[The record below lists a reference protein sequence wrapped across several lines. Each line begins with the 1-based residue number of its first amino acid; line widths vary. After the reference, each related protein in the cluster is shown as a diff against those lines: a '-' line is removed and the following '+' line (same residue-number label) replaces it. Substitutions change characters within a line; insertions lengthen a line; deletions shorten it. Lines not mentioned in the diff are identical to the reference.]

1 MLPCS
6 VPSSLTCTRYAN
18 RVLTSRSDMCLAP
31 LVSTSAGVAV
41 GNGTVSSGNGNS
53 RGDGGGSNGSFSSGG
68 SSNGSI
74 VGGTGAEAYD
84 SNGDTT
90 VCDDSSEYSVGK
102 SATSGVGSTD
112 EVVVTVSAS
121 PVGRRAS
128 GDTFLQSPKLKKL
141 GKLPPYGRVGK
152 SGVG

>member
-1 MLPCS
+1 M
-6 VPSSLTCTRYAN
+6 
-18 RVLTSRSDMCLAP
+18 LTSRPDTCIAP
-31 LVSTSAGVAV
+31 VVSTSAGVAV
-41 GNGTVSSGNGNS
+41 GNGAVSGGNGNS
-53 RGDGGGSNGSFSSGG
+53 RRDGG

-102 SATSGVGSTD
+102 SATSGVGGTD
-112 EVVVTVSAS
+112 EVVVTISAS

-128 GDTFLQSPKLKKL
+128 RDTFLQSSKLKKL
-141 GKLPPYGRVGK
+141 GKLLP
-152 SGVG
+152 